1 MAETVGMILCG
12 GFGKRLR
19 PLTERIPKPLIEI
32 KEGYTILDKQLF
44 DLKNAGINTVYL
56 LTGFL
61 GEKIEER
68 YGDNYKGLKTVHLV

>member
-1 MAETVGMILCG
+1 MNETIGMILCG

-19 PLTERIPKPLIEI
+19 PVTETVPKPLVEL
-32 KEGYTILDKQLF
+32 KEDYTILDKQLF
-44 DLKNAGINTVYL
+44 DFKSAGISKVIL

-68 YGDNYKGLKTVHLV
+68 YGNNYMGVEIE